1 MDTIKSSREIDAIF
15 RGAKRATHP
24 LLIVLVAQTPEGR
37 GRAGRVAFVAG
48 KRIGGAVVRN
58 RARRVLRAMAQRAGG
73 LWPSWDVVLI
83 SRQGTAQA
91 APEDLDGALAITLR
105 KAGVV

>member
-24 LLIVLVAQTPEGR
+24 LLIVLAAQTPERR

-48 KRIGGAVVRN
+48 KRMGGAVARN
-58 RARRVLRAMAQRAGG
+58 RSRRVLRATTHRAGG
-73 LWPSWDVVLI
+73 PWPEWDVVLI

-91 APEDLDGALAITLR
+91 APEDMDRALADALKRT
-105 KAGVV
+105 GVA